1 LEPVSAPLSG
11 QVALVTGSTRGLG
24 RELAVVLAKAGA
36 DIVVVGREA
45 ATGEVT
51 AQAVRAAGRAAIVL
65 SGDVTDEAAMDAVA
79 AQALARFGRIDIL
92 VCTAGVGSPRK
103 PLWESHAADLR
114 ACFDVNVLGTM
125 LAMRAVL
132 PGMIARKQGRVI
144 VIGGTYGHKGV
155 ANSAIYAASKWALR
169 GLVKSTALEAA
180 PHGVTCNIVAP
191 GGVDGERLRR
201 TFRESAKARGE
212 NFDDVLGRFTA
223 GTALGR
229 LVTGEDIAAAIL
241 HLAGDGG
248 RMITGQD
255 IIIDSGTIV

>member
-1 LEPVSAPLSG
+1 MTGPLDG

-24 RELAVVLAKAGA
+24 RELAVSLAQAGA

-45 ATGEVT
+45 ATGEIT
-51 AQAVRAAGRAAIVL
+51 ADAVRATGREAIVL
-65 SGDVTDEAAMDAVA
+65 PGDVTDEAAMEAVA
-79 AQALARFGRIDIL
+79 AQAIDRFGRIDLL
-92 VCTAGVGSPRK
+92 VCTAGVGGPRR
-103 PLWESHAADLR
+103 PIWESSAADLH

-132 PGMIARKQGRVI
+132 PFMVARASGRVV

-169 GLVKSTALEAA
+169 GLVKSAALEAA
-180 PHGVTCNIVAP
+180 PHGITCNVIAP
-191 GGVDGERLRR
+191 GGVEGERLLRS
-201 TFRESAKARGE
+201 FQESADARGE
-212 NFDDVLGRFTA
+212 TLDAVLGRFTA

-229 LVTGEDIAAAIL
+229 LVTGGDIAAAIV
-241 HLAGDGG
+241 HLAGESG